1 MPIVVWQTLKEPKHT
16 PVVKAKIQTFL
27 SKLQQDD
34 TSPGLHIEP
43 IHHSQDPRV
52 RTGRVD
58 DFWRALLFRFDPP
71 GSDPVYVYAGT
82 WEHDKAIAKAK
93 VTVARQNPVNS
104 LVAFTE
110 VLVDD
115 DIAYTTHADATR
127 RDPARHYTAQAQ
139 TAAHEQGA
147 PRHADPEPEALLPS
161 LHYTASDLARDFGF
175 DDAVT
180 RRAFACVSE
189 DELLEFALSLPDRW
203 QQDVLVAMGAGT
215 ALHEIREQLDLAPV
229 PGGPEDGATNAAGDA
244 AAAGAAAGQDP
255 AENEDARIV
264 AALQLPAARM
274 QFHFIEDDEDL
285 RRVIEG
291 GDFGAWRVFLHPEQ
305 RRYVARNYNGAFRLS
320 GGAGTGKT
328 VVLLH
333 RARWLHQ
340 QNPSARIVL
349 STFSRALAE
358 NLARDLERLDPSVT
372 IASALGQ
379 PGVLIRGVDQLA
391 AEVRR
396 MAGPAFGPA
405 MRNQLGAD
413 RDLGVSPREPDWAAA
428 IDDVSDGLAASPGVT
443 GPPLAGELGQPGFY
457 DGEYSQ
463 VVLPAGIT
471 TRESYFSVRRP
482 GRGVALNRAK
492 RALAWR
498 VIEQMRAGERLSGHV
513 SFAEIAACAAHW
525 LGASETTVAD
535 HVLVDEGQDLEPA
548 KWLFMRALV
557 AEGPNDLFIADD
569 SHQRIYGRSTV
580 FSRYGIS
587 IRGRSRRLT
596 LNYRTTLENLRYALG
611 LLEGAAYE
619 DSEEHELSVAGY
631 RSVRTGPTPRVHAA
645 NDDDELISL
654 VAADLAAWRTQEVP
668 GGAIAILVASN
679 YQAELLQRGLEAL
692 GQQVTVTRGGA
703 AGMSAGT
710 GGAGSAGSAGS
721 AGEIGAGHP
730 VVLTMQRAKG
740 LEFSRVIL
748 FDVSARAFP
757 PRSAVRGLT
766 GSELADRLQQF
777 RSQLYVAASRA
788 RDELVVTWTG
798 VPSALLGK

>member
-34 TSPGLHIEP
+34 TTPGLHIEP
-43 IHHSQDPRV
+43 IHHSKDARV

-71 GSDPVYVYAGT
+71 GSEPVYVYAGT

-93 VTVARQNPVNS
+93 ITVAKQNPVNS

-110 VLVDD
+110 VLGDEPSDSNVR
-115 DIAYTTHADATR
+115 DA
-127 RDPARHYTAQAQ
+127 ARLHTA
-139 TAAHEQGA
+139 HPVERA
-147 PRHADPEPEALLPS
+147 PRHAHAELTPLLPR

-180 RRAFACVSE
+180 QRAFACVSE

-215 ALHEIREQLDLAPV
+215 ALHEIREQLDLVPV
-229 PGGPEDGATNAAGDA
+229 GDSANAADAATSAAGPET
-244 AAAGAAAGQDP
+244 
-255 AENEDARIV
+255 AEHEDARIV

-285 RRVIEG
+285 RRIIEG

-305 RRYVARNYNGAFRLS
+305 RRYVDRNYNGAFRLS

-333 RARWLHQ
+333 RARWLHK

-372 IASALGQ
+372 IAGALGQ

-396 MAGPAFGPA
+396 MAGPAFGGA
-405 MRNQLGAD
+405 MRSVLGAD
-413 RDLGVSPREPDWAAA
+413 RDLGVSPREPEWAAA
-428 IDDVSDGLAASPGVT
+428 IDDVADGLGDRSEAGLLAA
-443 GPPLAGELGQPGFY
+443 ELSQPGFY
-457 DGEYSQ
+457 EGEYSQ

-471 TRESYFSVRRP
+471 ARESYFTVRRP
-482 GRGVALNRAK
+482 GRGVALSRAK
-492 RALAWR
+492 RALVWR
-498 VIEQMRAGERLSGHV
+498 VIEQMRANERLSGHV
-513 SFAEIAACAAHW
+513 SFAEIAACAADW
-525 LGASETTVAD
+525 LLEAQATVAD

-569 SHQRIYGRSTV
+569 SHQRIYGRATV

-596 LNYRTTLENLRYALG
+596 LNYRTTFENLRYALG

-619 DSEEHELSVAGY
+619 DSEEHEVSLAGY

-645 NDDDELISL
+645 GNEEELLSL
-654 VAADLAAWRTQEVP
+654 VAADLAAWREQQVP
-668 GGAIAILVASN
+668 GGAVAILVASN
-679 YQAELLQRGLEAL
+679 YQAELVQRGLDAL
-692 GQQVTVTRGGA
+692 GQQVTVARGGA
-703 AGMSAGT
+703 S
-710 GGAGSAGSAGS
+710 GG
-721 AGEIGAGHP
+721 GHP

-748 FDVSARAFP
+748 FDVSERSFP
-757 PRSAVRGLT
+757 PKAAVRGLS

-788 RDELVVTWTG
+788 RDELVVTWAG
-798 VPSALLGK
+798 EPSELLRG